1 MLVSTVSKYIVLNIL
16 HYERNN
22 AYDTVAHSEP
32 SQTFEMEL
40 FVKQLTALSYAVNG
54 IS

>member
-22 AYDTVAHSEP
+22 TYDTAGHSEC
-32 SQTFEMEL
+32 SHTFETEV
-40 FVKQLTALSYAVNG
+40 FAKIHNG
-54 IS
+54 IMQRS

>member
-1 MLVSTVSKYIVLNIL
+1 MVVSTLSKYIVLNIL

-22 AYDTVAHSEP
+22 KYDTAAHSEP

-40 FVKQLTALSYAVNG
+40 FAKIVNG
-54 IS
+54 IKQRS

>member
-1 MLVSTVSKYIVLNIL
+1 MVASTVSKYIALNIL

-22 AYDTVAHSEP
+22 TYDTAVHSEP
-32 SQTFEMEL
+32 SQTFETEL
-40 FVKQLTALSYAVNG
+40 FAKIVNG